1 MGFRLRR
8 SGVVAFV
15 AMLAAGSGVRADPFG
30 GLVDVDSSGAMT
42 IEAETMETWN
52 GCIEHTANMCDTVC
66 DPFGTTDPKGR
77 NCWESTNGSCSG
89 KMGVGLCGT
98 FSFIDF
104 LPVPRANSFSLRHY
118 NTPEDFTFSIFVN
131 GDPWLTSLS
140 IPPSEYKIQTDSGE
154 VTVKE
159 WKDTLFEDVP
169 LDKDVNFIRIQR
181 TGTGIPLI
189 DYITV
194 YPEGVGTAGAVVTRN
209 ADRGGLT
216 VHGRTVTC
224 RTPENALV
232 SFDLVDASGRI
243 VRKFVH
249 GERSPGTYRFSL
261 DDYAGRGVYFV
272 RIRAGDVQ
280 TLKRLISLQ

>member
-1 MGFRLRR
+1 MGIRLRR
-8 SGVVAFV
+8 SGVIAVV
-15 AMLAAGSGVRADPFG
+15 AMLAAGSGVRADPFA
-30 GLVDVDSSGAMT
+30 GLVDVDSSGAIQ
-42 IEAETMETWN
+42 IEAESMETWN

-66 DPFGTTDPKGR
+66 NPFGTTDPKGR

-104 LPVPRANSFSLRHY
+104 LPVPRASSFSLRHY

-131 GDPWLTSLS
+131 GEPWLTKLV
-140 IPPSEYKIQTDSGE
+140 IPPSMYKIQTDSGE

-194 YPEGVGTAGAVVTRN
+194 YPEGVATAGAV
-209 ADRGGLT
+209 AAGDAHRGGLML
-216 VHGRTVTC
+216 HGGTVTC
-224 RTPENALV
+224 RTPKNALI
-232 SFDLVDASGRI
+232 SLDLIDASGRI
-243 VRKFVH
+243 VRRLAH
-249 GERSPGTYRFSL
+249 GRHSPGTYQFSL
-261 DDYAGRGVYFV
+261 DDHTGRGVYFV
-272 RIRAGDVQ
+272 RLRTGQSQ
-280 TLKRLISLQ
+280 TLRRLIALR